1 MPSNRRTRLKVIGLV
16 LVLII
21 AAVAVYF
28 TVLRKEAAPDYIET
42 TGVMEATEVE
52 LSPKIA
58 GKIEWLCCAE
68 GDPINAG
75 TRAVRLDSRELKA
88 RVDEAKA
95 SILEAEKTI
104 AESEVNLENSKAL
117 EEAASFD
124 AKASEAEVD
133 RTKALVNDAKDNLD
147 RAKGLFKD
155 GFLSKKDLDSAQ
167 TAYDA
172 NNAQFQNAMAR
183 RSGSYAGLKNAAANI
198 RAALARI
205 STAKARKAGAE
216 AQLKVA
222 MAQLNDTDIICPID
236 GVVVYKSYELGEY
249 VNPGVSIYTVDDLKN
264 VWARVDIEETSV
276 DKVKLGAKALVFTP
290 GQPEKPFESRII
302 EVGVVGGFATQRDVT
317 RGRPDIKT
325 FRVKAGIIKPDGSLK
340 PGMTVRVRVF
350 FGK

>member
-1 MPSNRRTRLKVIGLV
+1 MRSNRRTRIKVIGLV
-16 LVLII
+16 LVLIMI
-21 AAVAVYF
+21 AVVYF
-28 TVLRKEAAPDYIET
+28 TIIRKGAAPDYIET

-52 LSPKIA
+52 LAPKIS
-58 GKIEWLCCAE
+58 GRIEWLCCAE
-68 GDPINAG
+68 GDSIKAG
-75 TRAVRLDSRELKA
+75 TTAVRLDSRELKA
-88 RVDEAKA
+88 KVEEARA
-95 SILEAEKTI
+95 SILESEKTI
-104 AESEVNLENSKAL
+104 AESEVNLENSKVL
-117 EEAASFD
+117 EEAARFD
-124 AKASEAEVD
+124 VKASEAEVE

-172 NNAQFQNAMAR
+172 NNAQFETSLAR
-183 RSGSYAGLKNAAANI
+183 RSGSYAGLKNAATNT

-205 STAKARKAGAE
+205 STAKARKARAV

-222 MAQLNDTDIICPID
+222 LAQFNDTDIISPID

-249 VNPGVSIYTVDDLKN
+249 VNPGASIYTVDDLKN

-276 DKVKLGAKALVFTP
+276 DRVKLGARALIFTP
-290 GQPEKPFESRII
+290 GQPEKAFEGRII

-325 FRVKAGIIKPDGSLK
+325 FRVKAGIIKPDGALK
-340 PGMTVRVRVF
+340 PGMTVMVRILI
-350 FGK
+350 GK

>member
-16 LVLII
+16 LVLILI
-21 AAVAVYF
+21 AAIVYF
-28 TVLRKEAAPDYIET
+28 TFIRKEAAPDYIET

-52 LSPKIA
+52 LAPKIS

-68 GDPINAG
+68 GDPIKAG
-75 TRAVRLDSRELKA
+75 TTAVRLDGRELKA

-95 SILEAEKTI
+95 AILEAERTI

-117 EEAASFD
+117 EEAAGFD
-124 AKASEAEVD
+124 VKASEAEVE
-133 RTKALVNDAKDNLD
+133 RTKALVNDAKDNLE

-167 TAYDA
+167 TTYDA
-172 NNAQFQNAMAR
+172 NNAQFESALAR
-183 RSGSYAGLKNAAANI
+183 RSGSYAGLKNATANI

-205 STAKARKAGAE
+205 STAKARKSESE

-222 MAQLNDTDIICPID
+222 LAQLGDTDILCPID

-249 VNPGVSIYTVDDLKN
+249 VNPGTSIYTVDDLKN
-264 VWARVDIEETSV
+264 VWARVDIEETAI
-276 DKVKLGAKALVFTP
+276 DRVKLGARALVFTP
-290 GQPEKPFESRII
+290 GQPEKAFESRII

-325 FRVKAGIIKPDGSLK
+325 FRVKAGIIKPDGTLK
-340 PGMTVRVRVF
+340 PGMTVRVRIF